1 MPLQIDLSLKKFN
14 TFGFDVKAKK
24 ALLVKSEAELLS
36 ALREIN
42 QAELGWQVLGSGSNV
57 VLRDDL
63 PGLTLLMDIRGRRL
77 VEESG
82 DAWVIEAGAGENWH
96 QFVEWTI
103 DQGWP
108 GLENLALIPGTLGAA
123 PIQNIGA
130 YGMEVGERIVSVRAL
145 DTHRLTDQ
153 NPWVELSNSECQFG
167 YRNSLFKRDPSRYV
181 VTSVRFSLPKNWQPN
196 LSYAE
201 LSKYLGIHAIHASE
215 TSQRNSPSPTA
226 KDIFNAVC
234 AIRRSKLPDPD
245 ILGNAGSF
253 FHNPIVDEDKH
264 RELKEKFPTLI
275 SYPAESF
282 NGKLQFKLAAGWLI
296 DQCGLKGYRKGSVG
310 VYEKQALVLV
320 HYGSGTGKELL
331 ALADEVRQAVTLKF
345 GVVLSQEPVIYPQ

>member
-24 ALLVKSEAELLS
+24 ALLVQSEVELLS
-36 ALREIN
+36 ALREMN
-42 QAELGWQVLGSGSNV
+42 QAEHGWQVLGSGSNV

-77 VEESG
+77 AEESRN
-82 DAWVIEAGAGENWH
+82 AWVIEAGAGEKWH

-103 DQGWP
+103 DQGYP

-130 YGMEVGERIVSVRAL
+130 YGMEVGERIIRVRAL

-153 NPWVELSNSECQFG
+153 NPWVELSNNECQFS
-167 YRNSLFKRDPSRYV
+167 YRNSLFKRDPSRYI

-201 LSKYLGIHAIHASE
+201 LSKYLGID
-215 TSQRNSPSPTA
+215 TSKTPPRNSSSPTA

-245 ILGNAGSF
+245 VLGNAGSF

-275 SYPAESF
+275 SYPAQSF
-282 NGKLQFKLAAGWLI
+282 NGKPQFKLAAGWLI
-296 DQCGLKGYRKGSVG
+296 DQCGLKGYRKGLVG

-331 ALADEVRQAVTLKF
+331 DLADEVRQAVTLKF
-345 GVVLSQEPVIYPQ
+345 GVALSQEPVNYPQ